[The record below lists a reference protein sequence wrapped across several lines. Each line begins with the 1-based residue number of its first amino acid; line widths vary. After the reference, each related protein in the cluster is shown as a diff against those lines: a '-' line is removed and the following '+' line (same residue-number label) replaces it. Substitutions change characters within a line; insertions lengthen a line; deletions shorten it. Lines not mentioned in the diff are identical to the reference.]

1 MLSTRAIVGGWN
13 AVNLTQYH
21 NYYRLS
27 LVSGLLELHLNKIN
41 MVSNYVTTHKTFLDF
56 AENKKYILINLTKLV
71 PVKKGLVDILTF
83 LQNEEGLVYLY
94 VD

>member
-1 MLSTRAIVGGWN
+1 MLSTRAGVGGWSAVNQSGSRRVECCQLERESEGGVLSTRAIVGGWN

-41 MVSNYVTTHKTFLDF
+41 MH
-56 AENKKYILINLTKLV
+56 
-71 PVKKGLVDILTF
+71 G
-83 LQNEEGLVYLY
+83 
-94 VD
+94 